1 MILAVRD
8 RVPNRNFRGRGMDG
22 VPVALVSV
30 PVPLTRL
37 RVRQNDWAI
46 PVTAGCPRLFLR
58 GPRSRWIKSDSKSLR
73 ADGRQSVTNLQPPQ
87 GGLPSGVGD
96 GEGLHQSARRINERD
111 SVSIQIDANHSAR
124 HDNPRADRAGWQL
137 SLRCTNG
144 RSGRVI
150 VRNFGSPPRQQVSFS
165 DVRLS
170 SSRSSW
176 RIA

>member
-1 MILAVRD
+1 MAVK
-8 RVPNRNFRGRGMDG
+8 
-22 VPVALVSV
+22 VS
-30 PVPLTRL
+30 PIFTRL
-37 RVRQNDWAI
+37 RAACR
-46 PVTAGCPRLFLR
+46 R
-58 GPRSRWIKSDSKSLR
+58 G
-73 ADGRQSVTNLQPPQ
+73 SVM
-87 GGLPSGVGD
+87 VK
-96 GEGLHQSARRINERD
+96 GLHQSARRINERD

-124 HDNPRADRAGWQL
+124 HDNLRADRAGWQL